1 MAEIIREGG
10 LHIVRLEGQDIEWFI
25 HSLDANRFAIAML
38 HDGLASSVTLPSGVE
53 VEL

>member
-10 LHIVRLEGQDIEWFI
+10 LHIVRLEGQDIAWFI

-38 HDGLASSVTLPSGVE
+38 RDGLAGSVRLLSSVE
-53 VEL
+53 VEP